1 MFNIDRNILETNSR
15 RWNYKELTELIS
27 EAEKRLNEVAVRS
40 SEKNYQSLLI
50 DFFGKAILYSKE
62 ILTIL
67 YDGYPD
73 GAMSLA
79 RELFE
84 NSVTLSFIE
93 RHKNDDTLLE
103 RYFDSIELSSLS
115 DSIKLLLFLRDGASD
130 KKTITDLTDMIDRK
144 KRSHAAIIQKYT
156 SNSITVFRKYWW
168 IGDILEEKDKNFYG
182 ILKNTVWDK
191 TIFKHIYNMSK
202 HNGHSTIDNLNSN
215 DVAISA
221 NPSTE
226 GFQLPL
232 CFTISSFQNICKIV
246 FINDEINFSD
256 IDNRLNKIT
265 KPMFSEIWK

>member
-115 DSIKLLLFLRDGASD
+115 DSIKYCFFSETEPQTKNYHRPHGY
-130 KKTITDLTDMIDRK
+130 DRQK
-144 KRSHAAIIQKYT
+144 KRSHAAIIEKYT

-202 HNGHSTIDNLNSN
+202 HNGHNTVNNLNSN

-256 IDNRLNKIT
+256 IDNRLNKII

>member
-1 MFNIDRNILETNSR
+1 MILIRCFCLTRRGTLYVRLGVGDKVLANI
-15 RWNYKELTELIS
+15 YGYMELLWT
-27 EAEKRLNEVAVRS
+27 
-40 SEKNYQSLLI
+40 
-50 DFFGKAILYSKE
+50 
-62 ILTIL
+62 
-67 YDGYPD
+67 
-73 GAMSLA
+73 
-79 RELFE
+79 
-84 NSVTLSFIE
+84 
-93 RHKNDDTLLE
+93 
-103 RYFDSIELSSLS
+103 
-115 DSIKLLLFLRDGASD
+115 
-130 KKTITDLTDMIDRK
+130 
-144 KRSHAAIIQKYT
+144 AIIEKYT

-246 FINDEINFSD
+246 
-256 IDNRLNKIT
+256 
-265 KPMFSEIWK
+265 